1 MQRSQQDL
9 FWRLY
14 EKQVRTPVER
24 ACRRVSRTLTD
35 NAMDPSDMVAWV
47 DQRVWRMLE
56 KGAWPTFH
64 DDPTPEVAVER
75 LEKNAA
81 TLARWAHL
89 ALVRKTFRRTAREA
103 AYEKARAAEIH
114 ASVTTS
120 RVEALAA
127 TSGQGAAFEQNE
139 QIGADLARVRA
150 AVAERVRQ
158 KLAAS
163 WPEAGERQRIAMALG
178 VTDEQTD
185 DLIESTTTGD
195 MKVNTVQ
202 QMRSRAMREA
212 RSIIQDA
219 ASKPARAAGSLGKA
233 VGAFLLAVMMLLT
246 FSPSSAYAGEQTG
259 GRGGSRGGR
268 SVEAMSSVEG
278 ASHGPSAGAAANTQ
292 IADTLKKEQTGG
304 RGPTR

>member
-1 MQRSQQDL
+1 MERSQQDL

-103 AYEKARAAEIH
+103 AYEKARAAEIR

-178 VTDEQTD
+178 VTDEKTD

-202 QMRSRAMREA
+202 QMRSRSVREA
-212 RSIIQDA
+212 RSIMQDA
-219 ASKPARAAGSLGKA
+219 PGKAARGAGGLGKA
-233 VGAFLLAVMMLLT
+233 VGALLLAAMMVLT
-246 FSPSSAYAGEQTG
+246 FSPTSAYAGEQTG

-268 SVEAMSSVEG
+268 SVEAVPSVEG
-278 ASHGPSAGAAANTQ
+278 INHGPSATEVAQAD

>member
-1 MQRSQQDL
+1 MERSQQDL

-103 AYEKARAAEIH
+103 AYEKARAAEIR

-178 VTDEQTD
+178 VTDEKTD
-185 DLIESTTTGD
+185 DLIESTTSGD

-202 QMRSRAMREA
+202 QMRSRSMREA
-212 RSIIQDA
+212 RSIMQDA
-219 ASKPARAAGSLGKA
+219 PAKAARAAGGLGKA
-233 VGAFLLAVMMLLT
+233 VGAFLLAAMMVLT

-268 SVEAMSSVEG
+268 SVEAMSSVEV
-278 ASHGPSAGAAANTQ
+278 ASHLPGAETLAHAT